1 VITISGLTGSMT
13 TEGSISILSGTGF
26 TPKIASAVY
35 SGGAL
40 TINLDTGFP
49 VGGSDPNTCPL
60 PVATTSVTVNGT
72 TNTTQGTTGPYL
84 CMAPGVD
91 YVFRFELR
99 NGGDAQAAPKIQIS
113 ATYQTEN
120 GQASAG
126 TVDNEFLYDAGRN
139 PMFIAAPAG
148 SMVRYNVGQRTP
160 SPGGFCPL
168 LAGVLLFSL
177 ISRLIDVRIGRTLCC
192 AGAQWKHEI
201 VDCAD
206 PSTILCRRDKCDLRD
221 SHVSSGTYL

>member
-1 VITISGLTGSMT
+1 MT
-13 TEGSISILSGTGF
+13 TEGSISILSGSGF
-26 TPKIASAVY
+26 TPKVSSAAY
-35 SGGAL
+35 SGGVV

-60 PVATTSVTVNGT
+60 PVETTSVTVNGT
-72 TNTTQGTTGPYL
+72 TNTTEGTTGPYL

-99 NGGDAQAAPKIQIS
+99 NGQAAQAAPKIQIS

-139 PMFIAAPAG
+139 PMFIARPAG

-160 SPGGFCPL
+160 SPGEIRVLSWPDCAFS
-168 LAGVLLFSL
+168 LAG
-177 ISRLIDVRIGRTLCC
+177 
-192 AGAQWKHEI
+192 
-201 VDCAD
+201 
-206 PSTILCRRDKCDLRD
+206 
-221 SHVSSGTYL
+221 